1 MEIKN
6 HRPPLHHLSPP
17 PLLRPPLLRP
27 PLRRRRRR
35 HHQFQYRH
43 RHSCRYDN
51 KLDAY
56 KQVLAD
62 VTARTIYLSACVDQQ
77 SARTQQCGY

>member
-17 PLLRPPLLRP
+17 PLLLRP
-27 PLRRRRRR
+27 PLRRRRR
-35 HHQFQYRH
+35 HNQFQYRH

-56 KQVLAD
+56 KQV
-62 VTARTIYLSACVDQQ
+62 
-77 SARTQQCGY
+77 

>member
-6 HRPPLHHLSPP
+6 HRPPPPHPSPP
-17 PLLRPPLLRP
+17 PLLRPLLLRP
-27 PLRRRRRR
+27 PLRRRRR
-35 HHQFQYRH
+35 HNQFQYRH

-62 VTARTIYLSACVDQQ
+62 VTARIIYLSACVDQQ
-77 SARTQQCGY
+77 IARTQQCGY